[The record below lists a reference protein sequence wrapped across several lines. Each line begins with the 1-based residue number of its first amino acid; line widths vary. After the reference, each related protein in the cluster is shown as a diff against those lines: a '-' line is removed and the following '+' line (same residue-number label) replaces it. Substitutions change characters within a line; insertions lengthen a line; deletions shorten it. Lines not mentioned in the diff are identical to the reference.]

1 MIQVVIRVR
10 SGASFRVTVRARSI
24 ERAFGLV
31 RGSYPGAN
39 VSLVLPVDPESF
51 FAWDGLEGAET
62 VKPQTPEWIAG

>member
-1 MIQVVIRVR
+1 
-10 SGASFRVTVRARSI
+10 
-24 ERAFGLV
+24 LV

-51 FAWDGLEGAET
+51 LAWDGLEGAET